1 MRLQKPVAIT
11 GTVDALGNIQ
21 DIFHLTA
28 SNNIVSKRQKSH
40 KTAAAKADQA
50 KAIFHL
56 SDS

>member
-28 SNNIVSKRQKSH
+28 SNDTVVSKRQKSH
-40 KTAAAKADQA
+40 KTAAEKAGHSKNESQ
-50 KAIFHL
+50 
-56 SDS
+56 S

>member
-40 KTAAAKADQA
+40 KTAAAKADQS
-50 KAIFHL
+50 KNE
-56 SDS
+56 SQS